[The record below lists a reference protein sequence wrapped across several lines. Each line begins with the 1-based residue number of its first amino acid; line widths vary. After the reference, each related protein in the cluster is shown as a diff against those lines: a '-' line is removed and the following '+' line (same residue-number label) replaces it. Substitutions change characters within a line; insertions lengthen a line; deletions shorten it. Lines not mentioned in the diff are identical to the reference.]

1 MALALKVDF
10 FGHVTHE
17 SHSRFMTKTHS
28 TFEHGTLMALQSRP
42 LGLHNRML
50 GQRISHPSSTNF
62 DDDYPVP
69 EAKRRKGN
77 NLSKPKT
84 GPLSDEDVE
93 ALQEA
98 HSSSKKGSDLDADS
112 DGEAITLH
120 PSKKTDLESTLPPVE
135 TDADAIRD
143 YEATRAAE
151 AADLGIQ
158 GRLGQ
163 RKWIPGKSSIYVDAF
178 NLALETVLEEESH
191 LYNEAEL
198 KVFDHWR
205 NLSYEGQYL

>member
-1 MALALKVDF
+1 
-10 FGHVTHE
+10 
-17 SHSRFMTKTHS
+17 
-28 TFEHGTLMALQSRP
+28 MALQSRP
-42 LGLHNRML
+42 LGVHNRML
-50 GQRISHPSSTNF
+50 GQRISHPSSTKF

-69 EAKRRKGN
+69 EAKRRKTKEN
-77 NLSKPKT
+77 NQSKPNT

-93 ALQEA
+93 ALRGS
-98 HSSSKKGSDLDADS
+98 HSSSKKASDLDEDS

-120 PSKKTDLESTLPPVE
+120 SSKKTDLESTLPPVE
-135 TDADAIRD
+135 TDAHAIRD

-205 NLSYEGQYL
+205 NLSYEGQYLYVDLRMTDFSTVE